1 MVRIHPCPP
10 NFEEAIM
17 EEQLETDYST
27 WTSCQMYG
35 HNYVTD
41 EEQPNYHYCTD
52 CDEAYFDEEQ

>member
-1 MVRIHPCPP
+1 
-10 NFEEAIM
+10 M

-52 CDEAYFDEEQ
+52 CDEAYFGEEQ